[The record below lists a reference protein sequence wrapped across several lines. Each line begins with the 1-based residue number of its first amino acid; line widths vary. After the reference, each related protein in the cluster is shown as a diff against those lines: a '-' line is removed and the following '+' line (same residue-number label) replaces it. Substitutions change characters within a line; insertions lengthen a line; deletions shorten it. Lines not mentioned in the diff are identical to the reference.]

1 MSRIIDYADAVY
13 AEIRR
18 AESRSGMLGD
28 SSRSLRS
35 SILSYL
41 DDMERTLDRF
51 QEKVR
56 SESIR
61 DDSEYIR
68 DGIEN
73 IRKIVSDPSF
83 DSSWRSCD
91 TMIRIFEEL
100 LGIEWRSGIIIDTIS
115 YDTHEYIRS
124 NMNI

>member
-1 MSRIIDYADAVY
+1 
-13 AEIRR
+13 
-18 AESRSGMLGD
+18 MLGD